1 MRVIV
6 DANIV
11 FSGILNSKSK
21 IGDLLINSSGL
32 VDFIAPDFLRNEIR
46 KHHNR
51 STKISKLSIEDIVDI
66 EFIISKDI
74 KFISEEQIL
83 RINWTKAFDLV
94 KDIDEKDIQY
104 VAFSK
109 QFNRKIW
116 SGDKQLIR
124 GLTRKGFDNFVTTD
138 ELYMIREGIKRRKGK
153 RSGN

>member
-32 VDFIAPDFLRNEIR
+32 VDFIAPDFLRSEIR

-51 STKISKLSIEDIVDI
+51 LTKISKLSIEDIVDI